1 MALRMEWSMTGTFSW
16 AAGQTVCDVQEAVDW
31 LDSSVTRVQEHANLP
46 PFEFDQLGQCARLLR
61 ARMLDEAD
69 SATSRGKQWSATI
82 GILSMRL
89 TPTG

>member
-1 MALRMEWSMTGTFSW
+1 MALRMEWSIEGPFSG
-16 AAGQTVCDVQEAVDW
+16 AAGQTVSDVQEAVYW
-31 LDSSVTRVQEHANLP
+31 LDTSVMRIQERADLP
-46 PFEFDQLGQCARLLR
+46 PFESDRLGQCARLLR

-82 GILSMRL
+82 GPLSMTL